1 MKNLPKVS
9 LFLDNRA
16 NRRNILQV
24 LALDKAGLNPKII
37 VFKDFPKD
45 HYLFKKGLGDKL
57 IYLSKTRNEGFRKF
71 SLKVLFELIKILRRE
86 NIKVVLTQRWRL
98 VKYLVLAKLF
108 YRDLKIIY
116 HLVIGGRFERLRRRI
131 FLRLISPFLD
141 KLTVNSK
148 ALREEILRYRVFPKE
163 KVEILYS
170 AVDPEEFELSL
181 SKEEARRRLG
191 LPEEIF
197 LFGMIAQFRKEK
209 DQEGLIKT
217 FAELLKE
224 EVSAWLL
231 LAGDGPNWEKCKSLT
246 KALGIEDRVFFPGRI
261 PLDEVPLWLKA
272 LDVFVYAT
280 FREGMPMAVL
290 EAMASGLPII
300 ATSAE
305 GLPDIFDTPLEIG
318 RLVPI
323 GDYSALKRAMKEL
336 YELSEEERKKLG
348 ENARKRLNEG
358 FSPSALEEKTL
369 SLFREL
375 LNQNKS

>member
-71 SLKVLFELIKILRRE
+71 SLKVLFELIKILRKE

-170 AVDPEEFELSL
+170 AVDPKEFELSL

-191 LPEEIF
+191 LQEEIF
-197 LFGMIAQFRKEK
+197 LFGMIAKFRKEK

-261 PLDEVPLWLKA
+261 HLDEVPLWLKV

-369 SLFREL
+369 SLFKEL